1 METSATLSG
10 SRKTDG
16 RGTVA
21 MPKERR
27 SAGDRIN
34 LPKTKADDYFDSV
47 EVQPSSKSTSQQV
60 NQSASQPVSKSIKK
74 PESQDDS
81 KSTPQQADKLRKATF
96 KLSQSILEQLDTF
109 HLQLQLELG
118 KANAPYKEVIVEE
131 AISQLLEQVLQ
142 ERDSL
147 LVRLQERQQQS
158 RG

>member
-1 METSATLSG
+1 
-10 SRKTDG
+10 
-16 RGTVA
+16 

-47 EVQPSSKSTSQQV
+47 EVKPVDQSTSYQV
-60 NQSASQPVSKSIKK
+60 NQPASQPGNKFTNKSESQDASKSASQQAGKS
-74 PESQDDS
+74 
-81 KSTPQQADKLRKATF
+81 RKATF
-96 KLSQSILEQLDTF
+96 KLSQSILEQLDKF

-131 AISQLLEQVLQ
+131 AISQFLEQAPQ

-147 LVRLQERQQQS
+147 IERLQERQQKS
-158 RG
+158 RD

>member
-1 METSATLSG
+1 
-10 SRKTDG
+10 
-16 RGTVA
+16 

-34 LPKTKADDYFDSV
+34 LPKTKADDYFDCV
-47 EVQPSSKSTSQQV
+47 EVKPVDQSTPPPV
-60 NQSASQPVSKSIKK
+60 NSSASQPASESINQPATQDASKQTS
-74 PESQDDS
+74 
-81 KSTPQQADKLRKATF
+81 QQADKLRKATF

-131 AISQLLEQVLQ
+131 AIAQFLEQIPQ
-142 ERDSL
+142 ERNS
-147 LVRLQERQQQS
+147 VIAKLQERQQQS